1 MSRTSVAETSMLD
14 ALPSGAAIVD
24 DAGTPVWVNHVGEYL
39 LGLSG
44 AQAAVRGLFSSD
56 TDLDL
61 AADREEM
68 TCEWSNNDGRK
79 FALACQLG
87 GRLTSGRVVLFRD
100 VTGQRHH
107 QQRVAAL
114 ARTAA
119 SMASDNSLEAVLE
132 AMAGE
137 VQASEGIAGT
147 QIVTRAADSD
157 ELQLMGSAG
166 FHHEVKTFFGRLMA
180 SQSRGADLVTTRA
193 MREGRQFV
201 LPKRR
206 DQMLHDPSWAPLHTY
221 LSQIDWDDFVS
232 SPLVSR
238 RGVVGVL
245 NVYVSVGYRMNP
257 SMLDF
262 LQSMADQAALAV
274 DYATLISHERASVRI
289 EERKKLAR
297 DLHDSVVQHVFS
309 IGMQAKGLGIV
320 ADKLPSPHAERIG
333 RIASEVSD
341 LAGNVRRD
349 LRGIVLALQPPI
361 SAELGLL
368 RALTDLVNGIMRR
381 HSIHVELD
389 VDERLGSDDLD
400 DAFVEDIYLIVSEAL
415 HNSVKHA
422 SPSSITV
429 NVTADPARGAISIV
443 VSDDGRGPSRGVDQG
458 YGLTSMHDRAAQWS
472 GRVVVEENR
481 GRPGTTVT
489 VSLNASHPFAG
500 GSSRE

>member
-1 MSRTSVAETSMLD
+1 MSSTTIAETTVLD
-14 ALPSGAAIVD
+14 ALSSGAVIID
-24 DAGTPVWVNHVGEYL
+24 PAGRPLWVNQVGEKL

-44 AQAAVRGLFSSD
+44 VQAAVRGLFSSD

-61 AADREEM
+61 AVDREEV
-68 TCEWSNNDGRK
+68 TCEWTNPEGKK
-79 FALACQLG
+79 FVLACQLG
-87 GRLTSGRVVLFRD
+87 GRVTSGRVVLFRD

-147 QIVTRAADSD
+147 QIVTRAASSD
-157 ELQLMGSAG
+157 QLQLMGSAG
-166 FHHEVKTFFGRLMA
+166 FHHEVKKFFDLLMA
-180 SQSRGADLVTTRA
+180 SQALGADLITTRA
-193 MREGRQFV
+193 MRDGRQFV

-206 DQMLHDPSWAPLHTY
+206 DQMLRDPTWQPLHSY
-221 LSQIDWDDFVS
+221 VSQIEWDDFVS
-232 SPLVSR
+232 SPLLSR
-238 RGVVGVL
+238 RGVVGAL
-245 NVYVSVGYRMNP
+245 NVYVSVGYNVNP

-309 IGMQAKGLGIV
+309 IGMQTKGLGIV
-320 ADKLPSPHAERIG
+320 AEKLPSPHAERIG
-333 RIASEVSD
+333 RISAEVSD
-341 LAGNVRRD
+341 LASNVRRD

-361 SAELGLL
+361 SAELGLR
-368 RALTDLVNGIMRR
+368 RALTDLVDGIMRR
-381 HSIHVELD
+381 HSIGISLE
-389 VDERLGSDDLD
+389 VDEHLGSDDLD

-422 SPSSITV
+422 APSSIAV
-429 NVTADPARGAISIV
+429 VVAAEADREAITIV
-443 VSDDGRGPSRGVDQG
+443 VSDDGRGPGRGVDQG

-472 GRVVVEENR
+472 GLVTVEGNQ
-481 GRPGTTVT
+481 GRAGMTVT
-489 VSLNASHPFAG
+489 VGLVAPRPFTD
-500 GSSRE
+500 SRSGE